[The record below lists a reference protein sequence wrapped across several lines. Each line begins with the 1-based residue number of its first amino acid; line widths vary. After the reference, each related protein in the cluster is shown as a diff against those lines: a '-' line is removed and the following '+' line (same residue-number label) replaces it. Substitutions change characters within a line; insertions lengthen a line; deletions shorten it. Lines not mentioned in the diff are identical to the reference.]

1 MDEKAPR
8 ILGEPVK
15 KQTSNPE
22 ALLAPGQFSKIYHSE
37 SFKPERNDEM
47 KSTKKLLALLLVA
60 MMTVAMLPNA
70 LAENAYRLTITN
82 AQAGHTYKVYQI
94 FTGNL
99 SVSGTTKYLSEIDF
113 GSGVTET
120 GKSALL
126 SFGGASYADAAAL
139 AKGLTAD
146 NVGDFAKLAATTA
159 NLGTETKAVSQTA
172 AGDCIITDLAPGY
185 YLVIDSYSDATGEKS
200 DALSKYM
207 VQVVGDATVGSKHSF
222 PTVEKKVKENVK
234 TIADSSYGDGYN
246 DVADYNIGDA
256 VPFHLI
262 GTVPDMSGYDTYKY
276 IFHDTLSDGLTAPAD
291 NTIKV
296 YRSDD
301 QIVDGSDV
309 DVTAAFTKNVSGQ
322 QITVSIDNLKSIE
335 NIAKGQYIIV
345 EYTATLNTG
354 AVIGLDGNPNTV
366 YLEYSNKPNQS
377 AAGDTDNT
385 GKTPQDRVIV
395 FTYQL
400 NTTKVDGQDT
410 SKKLKDAKF
419 VLLNAD
425 ATKVAKISGGK
436 FDGWQNLPAAGEGG
450 VIAADSWASDS
461 VLTSAETTG
470 LFSVTGLDAGTYK
483 LREIAAPAGYNLLS
497 QDVEVVITAGTENN
511 QSWNGT
517 PGEALK
523 TLAVTANGT
532 AGTGNPDAGIASIT
546 IANNKGNTLPETGG
560 IGTTVFYVLGS
571 ILVIGA
577 VVLLVSKKR
586 MNAIE

>member
-1 MDEKAPR
+1 MDEKAPCV
-8 ILGEPVK
+8 LGEPVM

-47 KSTKKLLALLLVA
+47 KSTKKLLAFLLVA
-60 MMTVAMLPNA
+60 MMIVAMLPNA
-70 LAENAYRLTITN
+70 LAATVTIPSDSILS
-82 AQAGHTYKVYQI
+82 GHSFTAYQI
-94 FTGNL
+94 FAGNE
-99 SVSGTTKYLSEIDF
+99 SEGALQNVVW
-113 GSGVTET
+113 GSGID
-120 GKSALL
+120 SDALL
-126 SFGGASYADAAAL
+126 TALKADTTYGSFFSTCADAAAV
-139 AKGLTAD
+139 AKVLAD
-146 NVGDFAKLAATTA
+146 NNTNGGLANAFAKLAHANKTGTGTA
-159 NLGTETKAVSQTA
+159 LTVGT
-172 AGDCIITDLAPGY
+172 TDLPGGY
-185 YLVIDSYSDATGEKS
+185 YLIVDTTNDVGEGGAYNAS
-200 DALSKYM
+200 LL
-207 VQVVGDATVGSKHSF
+207 QVVGDIRIDVKTAAPS
-222 PTVEKKVKENVK
+222 VEKKVLEDDKYNQ
-234 TIADSSYGDGYN
+234 DGGYGTGYN
-246 DVADYNIGDA
+246 DVADYNIGEA
-256 VPFHLI
+256 VTFHLI
-262 GTVPDMSGYDTYKY
+262 GLVPDMSRYDTYKY
-276 IFHDTLSDGLTAPAD
+276 IFHDTLSAGLTL
-291 NTIKV
+291 NEGSIKV
-296 YRSDD
+296 YVASDKAGTD
-301 QIVDGSDV
+301 KAEITTGW
-309 DVTAAFTKNVSGQ
+309 TRGTPAAGESFTVSFDDLKTVSGVTQ
-322 QITVSIDNLKSIE
+322 GK
-335 NIAKGQYIIV
+335 YIIV

-385 GKTPQDRVIV
+385 GNTPKDKVIV
-395 FTYQL
+395 FTYEL
-400 NTTKVDGQDT
+400 DTTKVDGQDT

-483 LREIAAPAGYNLLS
+483 LREIVAPAGYNLLS
-497 QDVEVVITAGTENN
+497 QDITVVIT
-511 QSWNGT
+511 
-517 PGEALK
+517 
-523 TLAVTANGT
+523 AVTANGQTWGGT
-532 AGTGNPDAGIASIT
+532 ASDALTGLSVKADETNGTGDTSTGIASIT

>member
-1 MDEKAPR
+1 MDEKSAPCPWGASEETD
-8 ILGEPVK
+8 LQPG
-15 KQTSNPE
+15 SF
-22 ALLAPGQFSKIYHSE
+22 AGPGQFSKIYHSE

-47 KSTKKLLALLLVA
+47 KSTKKLLAFLLVA
-60 MMTVAMLPNA
+60 MMIVAMLPNA
-70 LAENAYRLTITN
+70 LAATVTIPSDGILS
-82 AQAGHTYKVYQI
+82 GHSFTAYQI
-94 FTGNL
+94 FAGNE
-99 SVSGTTKYLSEIDF
+99 SEGALQNVVW
-113 GSGVTET
+113 GSGID
-120 GKSALL
+120 SDAFLAALKADTTYG
-126 SFGGASYADAAAL
+126 SFFSTCADAAAVAKVLTDNNTNGGL
-139 AKGLTAD
+139 ANA
-146 NVGDFAKLAATTA
+146 FAKLAHANKTGTGTA
-159 NLGTETKAVSQTA
+159 LTVGT
-172 AGDCIITDLAPGY
+172 TDLPGGY
-185 YLVIDSYSDATGEKS
+185 YLIVDTTNDVGEGGAYNAS
-200 DALSKYM
+200 LL
-207 VQVVGDATVGSKHSF
+207 QVVGDIRIDVKTAAPS
-222 PTVEKKVKENVK
+222 VEKKVLEDDKYNQ
-234 TIADSSYGDGYN
+234 DGGYGTGYN
-246 DVADYNIGDA
+246 DVADYNIGEA
-256 VPFHLI
+256 VTFHLI
-262 GTVPDMSGYDTYKY
+262 GLVPDMSRYDTYKY

-366 YLEYSNKPNQS
+366 YLQYSNKPNQS

-400 NTTKVDGQDT
+400 NTTKVDGQNTDT
-410 SKKLKDAKF
+410 KLKDAKF

-425 ATKVAKISGGK
+425 ASKVAKIVDGK
-436 FDGWQNLPAAGEGG
+436 FAGWQALPTGTGAGGEI
-450 VIAADSWASDS
+450 VATDWDPAT
-461 VLTSAETTG
+461 VLTSAESTG
-470 LFSVTGLDAGTYK
+470 LFSVTGLDAGTYN

-497 QDVEVVITAGTENN
+497 QDITVVITA
-511 QSWNGT
+511 
-517 PGEALK
+517 A
-523 TLAVTANGT
+523 TANGQTWGGT
-532 AGTGNPDAGIASIT
+532 ASDALTGLSVKADETNGTGDTSTGIASIT

>member
-1 MDEKAPR
+1 MDEKAPCV
-8 ILGEPVK
+8 LGEPVM

-47 KSTKKLLALLLVA
+47 KSTKKLLAFLLVA
-60 MMTVAMLPNA
+60 MMIVAMLPNA
-70 LAENAYRLTITN
+70 LAATVTIPSDSILS
-82 AQAGHTYKVYQI
+82 GHSFTAYQI
-94 FTGNL
+94 FAGNE
-99 SVSGTTKYLSEIDF
+99 SEGALQNVVW
-113 GSGVTET
+113 GSGID
-120 GKSALL
+120 SDALL
-126 SFGGASYADAAAL
+126 TALKADTTYGSFFSTCADAAAV
-139 AKGLTAD
+139 AKVLAD
-146 NVGDFAKLAATTA
+146 NNTNGGLANAFAKLAHANKTGTGTA
-159 NLGTETKAVSQTA
+159 LTVGT
-172 AGDCIITDLAPGY
+172 TDLPGGY
-185 YLVIDSYSDATGEKS
+185 YLIVDTTNDVGEGGAYNAS
-200 DALSKYM
+200 LL
-207 VQVVGDATVGSKHSF
+207 QVVGDIRIDVKTAAPS
-222 PTVEKKVKENVK
+222 VEKKVLEDDKYNQ
-234 TIADSSYGDGYN
+234 DGGYGTGYN
-246 DVADYNIGDA
+246 DVADYNIGEA
-256 VPFHLI
+256 VTFHLI
-262 GTVPDMSGYDTYKY
+262 GLVPDMSRYDTYKY
-276 IFHDTLSDGLTAPAD
+276 IFHDTLSTGLTL
-291 NTIKV
+291 NEGSIKV
-296 YRSDD
+296 YVASDKAGTD
-301 QIVDGSDV
+301 KAEITTGW
-309 DVTAAFTKNVSGQ
+309 TRGTPAAGESFTVSFDDLKTVSGVTQ
-322 QITVSIDNLKSIE
+322 GK
-335 NIAKGQYIIV
+335 YIIV

-385 GKTPQDRVIV
+385 GNTPKDKVIV
-395 FTYQL
+395 FTYEL
-400 NTTKVDGQDT
+400 DTTKVDGQDT

-483 LREIAAPAGYNLLS
+483 LREIVAPAGYNLLS
-497 QDVEVVITAGTENN
+497 QDITVVIT
-511 QSWNGT
+511 
-517 PGEALK
+517 
-523 TLAVTANGT
+523 AVTANGQTWGGT
-532 AGTGNPDAGIASIT
+532 ASDALTGLSVKADETNGTGDTSTGIASIT

>member
-47 KSTKKLLALLLVA
+47 KSTKKLLAFLLVA
-60 MMTVAMLPNA
+60 MMILAMVPNA
-70 LAENAYRLTITN
+70 LAENAYRLSITN

-234 TIADSSYGDGYN
+234 TIADTSYGDGYN

-301 QIVDGSDV
+301 QTVDGSDV

-400 NTTKVDGQDT
+400 NTTKVDGQNT
-410 SKKLKDAKF
+410 ETKLKDAKF
-419 VLLNAD
+419 VLLNSD
-425 ATKVAKISGGK
+425 GNQVAKISGGK
-436 FDGWQNLPAAGEGG
+436 FDGWTNLPDAVDGKIPAT
-450 VIAADSWASDS
+450 AWTTNT
-461 VLTSAETTG
+461 VLTSAESTG

-483 LREIAAPAGYNLLS
+483 LREIVAPAGYNLLS
-497 QDVEVVITAGTENN
+497 QDITVVITA
-511 QSWNGT
+511 
-517 PGEALK
+517 A
-523 TLAVTANGT
+523 TANGQTWGGT
-532 AGTGNPDAGIASIT
+532 ASDALTGLSVKADETNGTGDTSTGIASIT

>member
-47 KSTKKLLALLLVA
+47 KSTKKLLAFLLVA
-60 MMTVAMLPNA
+60 MMIVAMLPNA
-70 LAENAYRLTITN
+70 LAENAYRLSITN

-207 VQVVGDATVGSKHSF
+207 VQVVGDAMVGSKHSF

-234 TIADSSYGDGYN
+234 TIADTSYGDGYN

-322 QITVSIDNLKSIE
+322 QITVSIDNLKSVE

-385 GKTPQDRVIV
+385 GNTPKDKVIV
-395 FTYQL
+395 FTYEL
-400 NTTKVDGQDT
+400 DTTKVDGQNAET
-410 SKKLKDAKF
+410 KLKDAKF
-419 VLLNAD
+419 VLLNAG
-425 ATKVAKISGGK
+425 KNQVAKVDANNK
-436 FDGWQNLPAAGEGG
+436 LVGWETVDPENVTTWPAGSE
-450 VIAADSWASDS
+450 
-461 VLTSAETTG
+461 LTSDGNG
-470 LFSVTGLDAGTYK
+470 LFKVIGLDAGTYN

-517 PGEALK
+517 PSEALK

>member
-47 KSTKKLLALLLVA
+47 KSTKKLLAFLLVA
-60 MMTVAMLPNA
+60 MMIVAMLPNA
-70 LAENAYRLTITN
+70 LAATVTIPSDGILS
-82 AQAGHTYKVYQI
+82 GHSFTAYQI
-94 FTGNL
+94 FAGNE
-99 SVSGTTKYLSEIDF
+99 SEGALQNVVW
-113 GSGVTET
+113 GSGID
-120 GKSALL
+120 SDALL
-126 SFGGASYADAAAL
+126 TALKADTTYGSFFSTCADAAAVAKVLTDNNTNGGL
-139 AKGLTAD
+139 ANA
-146 NVGDFAKLAATTA
+146 FAKLAHANKTGTGTA
-159 NLGTETKAVSQTA
+159 LTVGT
-172 AGDCIITDLAPGY
+172 TDLPGGY
-185 YLVIDSYSDATGEKS
+185 YLIVDTTNDVGEGGAYNAS
-200 DALSKYM
+200 LL
-207 VQVVGDATVGSKHSF
+207 QVVGDIRIDVKTAAPS
-222 PTVEKKVKENVK
+222 VEKKVLEDDKYNQ
-234 TIADSSYGDGYN
+234 DGGYGTGYN
-246 DVADYNIGDA
+246 DVADYNIGEA
-256 VPFHLI
+256 VTFHLI
-262 GTVPDMSGYDTYKY
+262 GLVPDMSRYDTYKY
-276 IFHDTLSDGLTAPAD
+276 IFHDTLSAGLTL
-291 NTIKV
+291 NEGIIKV
-296 YRSDD
+296 YVASDKAGTD
-301 QIVDGSDV
+301 KAEITTGW
-309 DVTAAFTKNVSGQ
+309 TRGTPAAGESFTVSFDDLKTVSGVTQ
-322 QITVSIDNLKSIE
+322 GK
-335 NIAKGQYIIV
+335 YIIV

-385 GKTPQDRVIV
+385 GKTPQDKVIV

-400 NTTKVDGQDT
+400 NTTKVDGQNTDT
-410 SKKLKDAKF
+410 KLKDAKF
-419 VLLNAD
+419 VLLNSD

-436 FDGWQNLPAAGEGG
+436 FDGWQNLPTAGAGG

-470 LFSVTGLDAGTYK
+470 LFSVTGLDAGTYN

-511 QSWNGT
+511 QSWNGI

-532 AGTGNPDAGIASIT
+532 AGTGNPDAGIASTT

>member
-8 ILGEPVK
+8 VLGEPVK

-47 KSTKKLLALLLVA
+47 KSTKKLLAFLLVA
-60 MMTVAMLPNA
+60 MMILAMVPNA
-70 LAENAYRLTITN
+70 LAATVTIPSDGILS
-82 AQAGHTYKVYQI
+82 GHSFTAYQI
-94 FTGNL
+94 FAGNE
-99 SVSGTTKYLSEIDF
+99 SEGALQNVVW
-113 GSGVTET
+113 GSGID
-120 GKSALL
+120 SDAFLAALKADTTYG
-126 SFGGASYADAAAL
+126 SFFSTCADAAAVAKVLTDNNTNGGL
-139 AKGLTAD
+139 ANA
-146 NVGDFAKLAATTA
+146 FAKLAHANKTGTGTA
-159 NLGTETKAVSQTA
+159 LTVGT
-172 AGDCIITDLAPGY
+172 TDLPGGY
-185 YLVIDSYSDATGEKS
+185 YLIVDTTNDVGEGGAYNAS
-200 DALSKYM
+200 LL
-207 VQVVGDATVGSKHSF
+207 QVVGDIRIDVKTAAPS
-222 PTVEKKVKENVK
+222 VEKKVLEDDKYNQ
-234 TIADSSYGDGYN
+234 DGGYGTGYN
-246 DVADYNIGDA
+246 DVADYNIGEA
-256 VPFHLI
+256 VTFHLI
-262 GTVPDMSGYDTYKY
+262 GLVPDMSRYDTYKY

-385 GKTPQDRVIV
+385 GNTPKDKVIV
-395 FTYQL
+395 FTYEL
-400 NTTKVDGQDT
+400 DTTKVDGQNT
-410 SKKLKDAKF
+410 ETKLKDAKF
-419 VLLNAD
+419 VLLNAG
-425 ATKVAKISGGK
+425 KNQVAKVDANNK
-436 FDGWQNLPAAGEGG
+436 LVGWETVDPENVTTWPAGSE
-450 VIAADSWASDS
+450 
-461 VLTSAETTG
+461 LTSDGNG
-470 LFSVTGLDAGTYK
+470 LFKVIGLDAGTYK
-483 LREIAAPAGYNLLS
+483 LREIVAPAGYNLLS
-497 QDVEVVITAGTENN
+497 QDITVVITAATANRQTWGGTASDALTGLSVKADET
-511 QSWNGT
+511 NGT
-517 PGEALK
+517 GD
-523 TLAVTANGT
+523 TST
-532 AGTGNPDAGIASIT
+532 GIASIT